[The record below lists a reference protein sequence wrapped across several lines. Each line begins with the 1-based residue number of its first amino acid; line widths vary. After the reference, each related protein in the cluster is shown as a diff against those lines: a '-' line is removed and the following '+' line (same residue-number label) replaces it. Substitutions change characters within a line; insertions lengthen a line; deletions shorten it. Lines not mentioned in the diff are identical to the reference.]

1 MAAGLPD
8 DLVLEYDMLQLVDGD
23 DSSFHMDAAAPP
35 SPSAAAHVEELL
47 ASCSVGVSIATAD
60 ASSGSAA
67 AAASASCA
75 SSACAAGG
83 AGCSSATA
91 AKSPEPAETNTQDEF
106 AAFLLDG
113 EQFLRDMEKVVKLD
127 LESENQKNQTA
138 LEQSDGAIDLD
149 AFTDLD
155 MLPSPCP
162 SAPSTCPSTA
172 DGSPCKNDA
181 DEFDVECPLLA
192 DEHKRLEEEQARRFH
207 EAISGHVLPPM
218 SPPRGL
224 PHTDSTLSTTSELSD
239 VSSLGH
245 TDGSVSASPLPSMPE
260 EADKQPETLETH
272 DEEDEEMEE
281 EAMEDEMDLLE
292 KEAKYLDAQRDFLQ
306 SRAKSSRPQR
316 KSIKQRRPRD
326 TEQPKLLAKSQED
339 NQLLNDL
346 VNQQKI
352 YQDNFKAMLAF
363 APVNDVR
370 MALMTPMESYIRLGK
385 DFNERRKTILSLR
398 EEKLDMTYKFIE
410 QKAAGLDIN
419 QPYQY
424 SDMFEKFGKHYC
436 VNFAISKYD
445 GVSVFQVGRAIY
457 EQIAGKDEALNN
469 AIGSTTIR
477 ESFDTI
483 KCNFMHQR
491 IVSSMNWEGEDADKM
506 PDMESNAI
514 FYCRFGDNSAVLA
527 TDYIDQDDLHPYDT
541 SNRIRKDVSS
551 GVVLSGHKDAN
562 GKKFVVMKRYL
573 MAKYHMYP
581 HKVSQEQQDRFFA
594 SMPKCHDTMKTL
606 IVDRLQRNETG
617 CPCAGEE

>member
-23 DSSFHMDAAAPP
+23 DLAGGFHMDAAPSA
-35 SPSAAAHVEELL
+35 SPSATVEDLL

-60 ASSGSAA
+60 AAA
-67 AAASASCA
+67 ANGTSASTSCA

-83 AGCSSATA
+83 AGCSTATA
-91 AKSPEPAETNTQDEF
+91 SKSPEPAETNTQDEL

-127 LESENQKNQTA
+127 LDENQKNQTA

-149 AFTDLD
+149 AFTGLD

-172 DGSPCKNDA
+172 DGSPCKNDE
-181 DEFDVECPLLA
+181 DEFGVECPLLA
-192 DEHKRLEEEQARRFH
+192 EEQKKHEEQARRYH
-207 EAISGHVLPPM
+207 DALMGHVLPPI
-218 SPPRGL
+218 
-224 PHTDSTLSTTSELSD
+224 
-239 VSSLGH
+239 
-245 TDGSVSASPLPSMPE
+245 VSASPMPSMPE
-260 EADKQPETLETH
+260 ETANEPDMLEVH

-281 EAMEDEMDLLE
+281 EAMDDEMDLLE

-346 VNQQKI
+346 VNQQKV

-385 DFNERRKTILSLR
+385 DFDERRKTILSLR

-469 AIGSTTIR
+469 AMGSTTIR

-491 IVSSMNWEGEDADKM
+491 IVSSMHWEGEDADKM

-551 GVVLSGHKDAN
+551 GVVLSGHTDAN

>member
-23 DSSFHMDAAAPP
+23 DNVSTSFLDTPASPAASSN
-35 SPSAAAHVEELL
+35 VEDLL
-47 ASCSVGVSIATAD
+47 ANCSVGVSISTSTAE
-60 ASSGSAA
+60 A
-67 AAASASCA
+67 AAASKTSCA
-75 SSACAAGG
+75 SSACASGG

-91 AKSPEPAETNTQDEF
+91 TKSPEAETIIQDEF
-106 AAFLLDG
+106 AEFLLDG
-113 EQFLRDMEKVVKLD
+113 EQFLRDMEKVVKID
-127 LESENQKNQTA
+127 SDENQKNQTA

-162 SAPSTCPSTA
+162 SAPSTCPSII
-172 DGSPCKNDA
+172 DGSPCKTDV

-192 DEHKRLEEEQARRFH
+192 QEQEAAKKYH
-207 EAISGHVLPPM
+207 EALMGHVLPPIV
-218 SPPRGL
+218 
-224 PHTDSTLSTTSELSD
+224 T
-239 VSSLGH
+239 
-245 TDGSVSASPLPSMPE
+245 ASPLPSMPE
-260 EADKQPETLETH
+260 ESANQPEYLETH
-272 DEEDEEMEE
+272 EEEDEEMEE

-306 SRAKSSRPQR
+306 SRANSSRPQR

-326 TEQPKLLAKSQED
+326 TEQTKQLVQSQEN

-346 VNQQKI
+346 VTQQRV

-410 QKAAGLDIN
+410 QKAAGLDFN

-469 AIGSTTIR
+469 AMGSTTIR

-491 IVSSMNWEGEDADKM
+491 IVSSMNWEGENEGADAEKM

-551 GVVLSGHKDAN
+551 GVVLSGHTDAD

-573 MAKYHMYP
+573 MAKYHVYP

-617 CPCAGEE
+617 CPCAGDD

>member
-23 DSSFHMDAAAPP
+23 DVSNTFLDAPASPTASS
-35 SPSAAAHVEELL
+35 HVEELL
-47 ASCSVGVSIATAD
+47 ANCSVGVSITSSDSTAP
-60 ASSGSAA
+60 ST
-67 AAASASCA
+67 SCA

-91 AKSPEPAETNTQDEF
+91 KSPEAETNTQDEF
-106 AAFLLDG
+106 AEFLLDG
-113 EQFLRDMEKVVKLD
+113 EQFLRDMEKVVKLE
-127 LESENQKNQTA
+127 LAGENQKNQTA

-149 AFTDLD
+149 AFTGLE
-155 MLPSPCP
+155 MLASPCP
-162 SAPSTCPSTA
+162 SAPSTCASSMN
-172 DGSPCKNDA
+172 GSPCRTDM
-181 DEFDVECPLLA
+181 DEFEVECPLLA
-192 DEHKRLEEEQARRFH
+192 EEEKKKEEEQAKKYH
-207 EAISGHVLPPM
+207 ETLIGHVFPPM
-218 SPPRGL
+218 SPPRL
-224 PHTDSTLSTTSELSD
+224 PHTDSTLSTVSETSSM
-239 VSSLGH
+239 GH

-260 EADKQPETLETH
+260 TDELEYMETH
-272 DEEDEEMEE
+272 EEADEEMDE

-326 TEQPKLLAKSQED
+326 SEQPKLLAKSQED
-339 NQLLNDL
+339 NQLLNEL
-346 VNQQKI
+346 VAQQKV

-363 APVNDVR
+363 APVSDVR

-410 QKAAGLDIN
+410 QKAAGLDVN

-469 AIGSTTIR
+469 SMGSTTIR

-491 IVSSMNWEGEDADKM
+491 IVSSMNWEGEGTEGEKM
-506 PDMESNAI
+506 PDMERCKAFPWWVVPS
-514 FYCRFGDNSAVLA
+514 SALPWSA
-527 TDYIDQDDLHPYDT
+527 LE
-541 SNRIRKDVSS
+541 RS
-551 GVVLSGHKDAN
+551 GA
-562 GKKFVVMKRYL
+562 
-573 MAKYHMYP
+573 
-581 HKVSQEQQDRFFA
+581 
-594 SMPKCHDTMKTL
+594 
-606 IVDRLQRNETG
+606 
-617 CPCAGEE
+617 

>member
-23 DSSFHMDAAAPP
+23 DAVSNSFLDAPASPTASS
-35 SPSAAAHVEELL
+35 HVEDLL
-47 ASCSVGVSIATAD
+47 ANCSVGVSIST
-60 ASSGSAA
+60 SGSDAA
-67 AAASASCA
+67 GHSSASCA
-75 SSACAAGG
+75 ASACAVGG
-83 AGCSSATA
+83 AGCSSAVAT
-91 AKSPEPAETNTQDEF
+91 KSPEAETNTHDEF
-106 AAFLLDG
+106 AEFLLDG

-127 LESENQKNQTA
+127 LDSGETQKNQTA
-138 LEQSDGAIDLD
+138 LEQNDGAIDLD

-155 MLPSPCP
+155 MLASPCP
-162 SAPSTCPSTA
+162 SAPSTCPSTTN
-172 DGSPCKNDA
+172 GSPYKNETDV
-181 DEFDVECPLLA
+181 DEFDVECPFLA
-192 DEHKRLEEEQARRFH
+192 EEQKKEEEAARKYH
-207 EAISGHVLPPM
+207 ESLIGRILPPM
-218 SPPRGL
+218 SPPRL
-224 PHTDSTLSTTSELSD
+224 PHTDSTLSET
-239 VSSLGH
+239 SSLGH
-245 TDGSVSASPLPSMPE
+245 TDGSVTASPLPSMPVE
-260 EADKQPETLETH
+260 TVTEPEQMETH
-272 DEEDEEMEE
+272 EEDEEMEE

-292 KEAKYLDAQRDFLQ
+292 KEAKYLDAQMDFLK

-326 TEQPKLLAKSQED
+326 AEQQKGLAKSQEN
-339 NQLLNDL
+339 NQLLNEL
-346 VNQQKI
+346 VTQQKV

-363 APVNDVR
+363 APVSDVR

-469 AIGSTTIR
+469 AMGSTTIR

-491 IVSSMNWEGEDADKM
+491 IVSSMNWEEGGNTDTEGEKM

-551 GVVLSGHKDAN
+551 GVVLSGHTDAD
-562 GKKFVVMKRYL
+562 GKKYVVMKRYL
-573 MAKYHMYP
+573 MAKFHMYP
-581 HKVSQEQQDRFFA
+581 HKISQEQQDRFFA

-617 CPCAGEE
+617 CPCAGED

>member
-8 DLVLEYDMLQLVDGD
+8 DLVLDYDMLQLVDAD
-23 DSSFHMDAAAPP
+23 DGVVSSFLDAPA
-35 SPSAAAHVEELL
+35 SPTVSSHVEDLL
-47 ASCSVGVSIATAD
+47 ANCSVGVSIST
-60 ASSGSAA
+60 SAA
-67 AAASASCA
+67 ETAPSASCA
-75 SSACAAGG
+75 SSACAGGG

-91 AKSPEPAETNTQDEF
+91 AKSPEPAETNIQDEF
-106 AAFLLDG
+106 AEFLLDG

-127 LESENQKNQTA
+127 LDDGENQKNQTA

-149 AFTDLD
+149 AFTGLD
-155 MLPSPCP
+155 MLASPCP
-162 SAPSTCPSTA
+162 SAPSTCPSTM
-172 DGSPCKNDA
+172 DGSPCKTDV
-181 DEFDVECPLLA
+181 DEFEVECPLLA
-192 DEHKRLEEEQARRFH
+192 EEHKKKEENVARKYH
-207 EAISGHVLPPM
+207 EALMGHVLPPM
-218 SPPRGL
+218 SPPRL
-224 PHTDSTLSTTSELSD
+224 PHTDSTLSTLSET
-239 VSSLGH
+239 SSLGH

-260 EADKQPETLETH
+260 EAATEPEHMATH
-272 DEEDEEMEE
+272 EEDEDMEE
-281 EAMEDEMDLLE
+281 DAMEDEMDLLE
-292 KEAKYLDAQRDFLQ
+292 KEAKYLDAHMDFLQ

-339 NQLLNDL
+339 NQLLNEL
-346 VNQQKI
+346 VTQQKV
-352 YQDNFKAMLAF
+352 YQENFKAMLAF
-363 APVNDVR
+363 APVSDVR
-370 MALMTPMESYIRLGK
+370 MALMTPMESYIRLGT

-410 QKAAGLDIN
+410 QKAAGLDVN

-469 AIGSTTIR
+469 AMGSTTIR

-491 IVSSMNWEGEDADKM
+491 IVSSMDWEGERVDAEKM

-551 GVVLSGHKDAN
+551 GVVLSGHTDAD

-573 MAKYHMYP
+573 MAKFHMYP

-606 IVDRLQRNETG
+606 IVDRLHRNETG
-617 CPCAGEE
+617 CPCAGED

>member
-23 DSSFHMDAAAPP
+23 DGVSSSFLDAPAA
-35 SPSAAAHVEELL
+35 SSATSHVEDLL
-47 ASCSVGVSIATAD
+47 ASCSVGVSIAT
-60 ASSGSAA
+60 SSAA
-67 AAASASCA
+67 SDPAAGSCA
-75 SSACAAGG
+75 SSACASGG
-83 AGCSSATA
+83 AGCCSATA
-91 AKSPEPAETNTQDEF
+91 TKSPEAETNTHDEF
-106 AAFLLDG
+106 AEFLLDG

-127 LESENQKNQTA
+127 LDANQKNQTP
-138 LEQSDGAIDLD
+138 LEQSGGAIDLG

-155 MLPSPCP
+155 MLSPCP
-162 SAPSTCPSTA
+162 SAPSTT
-172 DGSPCKNDA
+172 DESPCKTDM
-181 DEFDVECPLLA
+181 DEFDVDVCPLLA
-192 DEHKRLEEEQARRFH
+192 DEHKKMEEEQARQLH
-207 EAISGHVLPPM
+207 EAMMGHVLPPM
-218 SPPRGL
+218 SPPRL
-224 PHTDSTLSTTSELSD
+224 PHTNSSLSTISELSD

-245 TDGSVSASPLPSMPE
+245 TDGSVTASPLPTMPE
-260 EADKQPETLETH
+260 EAVQETH
-272 DEEDEEMEE
+272 EEDEEMEE

-292 KEAKYLDAQRDFLQ
+292 KEAKYLDAQKDFLQ

-316 KSIKQRRPRD
+316 QSIKQRRPRD
-326 TEQPKLLAKSQED
+326 TEQPKLLAKSQEN
-339 NQLLNDL
+339 NQLLNEL
-346 VNQQKI
+346 VNQQKV

-385 DFNERRKTILSLR
+385 DFDERRKTILSLR
-398 EEKLDMTYKFIE
+398 EEKLDMTYKYIE
-410 QKAAGLDIN
+410 QKSAGLDIN

-469 AIGSTTIR
+469 AMGNTTIR

-527 TDYIDQDDLHPYDT
+527 TDYIDQDDLHPYDS

-551 GVVLSGHKDAN
+551 GVVLSGHTDAN

-606 IVDRLQRNETG
+606 IVDRLQRNDTG
-617 CPCAGEE
+617 CPCAGED

>member
-8 DLVLEYDMLQLVDGD
+8 DLVLEYDMLQLMDGED
-23 DSSFHMDAAAPP
+23 AVSNSFLDAPA
-35 SPSAAAHVEELL
+35 SPTASAHVEELL
-47 ASCSVGVSIATAD
+47 ANCSVGVSIST
-60 ASSGSAA
+60 SGSD
-67 AAASASCA
+67 SVGPSSTSCA
-75 SSACAAGG
+75 ASACAAGG
-83 AGCSSATA
+83 AGCSSAVAT
-91 AKSPEPAETNTQDEF
+91 KSPEAETNTQDEF
-106 AAFLLDG
+106 AEFLLDG

-127 LESENQKNQTA
+127 LDSGETQKNQTA
-138 LEQSDGAIDLD
+138 LEQNDGAIDLD
-149 AFTDLD
+149 AFTNLD
-155 MLPSPCP
+155 MLASPCP
-162 SAPSTCPSTA
+162 SVPSTCPSTTN
-172 DGSPCKNDA
+172 GSPYKNETDV

-192 DEHKRLEEEQARRFH
+192 EEQKKKEEEEARKYH
-207 EAISGHVLPPM
+207 EALMGRILPPM
-218 SPPRGL
+218 SPPRL
-224 PHTDSTLSTTSELSD
+224 PHTDSMLSD
-239 VSSLGH
+239 SSSLGH

-260 EADKQPETLETH
+260 ETVTEPEHMETH
-272 DEEDEEMEE
+272 EEDEEMEE

-292 KEAKYLDAQRDFLQ
+292 KEAKYLDAQMDFLT

-326 TEQPKLLAKSQED
+326 TEQPKLLAKSQEN
-339 NQLLNDL
+339 NQLLNEL
-346 VNQQKI
+346 VTQQKV

-363 APVNDVR
+363 APVSDVR

-469 AIGSTTIR
+469 AMGSTTIR

-491 IVSSMNWEGEDADKM
+491 IVSSMDWEEGGSTNADGEKM

-541 SNRIRKDVSS
+541 ANRIRKDVSS
-551 GVVLSGHKDAN
+551 GVVLSGHTDAD
-562 GKKFVVMKRYL
+562 GKKYVVMKRYL
-573 MAKYHMYP
+573 MAKFHMYP
-581 HKVSQEQQDRFFA
+581 HKVPQEQQDRFFA

-606 IVDRLQRNETG
+606 IVDRLQRNDTG
-617 CPCAGEE
+617 CPCAGED

>member
-23 DSSFHMDAAAPP
+23 DLISSSFHMDAAPP
-35 SPSAAAHVEELL
+35 ASPSASAHVEELL
-47 ASCSVGVSIATAD
+47 ANCSVGVSIATTD
-60 ASSGSAA
+60 AG
-67 AAASASCA
+67 ASASASASGSCA

-91 AKSPEPAETNTQDEF
+91 SKSPEPAETNTHDEF

-113 EQFLRDMEKVVKLD
+113 EQFLRDMEKVVKID
-127 LESENQKNQTA
+127 LENQKTQTA

-149 AFTDLD
+149 AFTGLD

-162 SAPSTCPSTA
+162 SVPSTCPSTA
-172 DGSPCKNDA
+172 DGSPCRNEE

-192 DEHKRLEEEQARRFH
+192 GEQKKHEEEQARRYH
-207 EAISGHVLPPM
+207 EALMGHVLPPM
-218 SPPRGL
+218 SPPRL
-224 PHTDSTLSTTSELSD
+224 PHTDSNLSTTSDVSD

-245 TDGSVSASPLPSMPE
+245 TDDSVSASPLPAMLE
-260 EADKQPETLETH
+260 ELDN
-272 DEEDEEMEE
+272 EEDEEMEE
-281 EAMEDEMDLLE
+281 EAMEDEVDLLE
-292 KEAKYLDAQRDFLQ
+292 KEVKYLDAQRDFLQ

-346 VNQQKI
+346 VNQQKV

-424 SDMFEKFGKHYC
+424 SDTFEKFGKHYC

-469 AIGSTTIR
+469 AMGSTTIR

-491 IVSSMNWEGEDADKM
+491 IVSSMHWDGEDADKM
-506 PDMESNAI
+506 PDTESNAI
-514 FYCRFGDNSAVLA
+514 FFCRFGDNSAVLA

-551 GVVLSGHKDAN
+551 GVVLSGHTDAN

-594 SMPKCHDTMKTL
+594 AMPKCHDTMKTL

-617 CPCAGEE
+617 CPCAGED

>member
-23 DSSFHMDAAAPP
+23 DGVSSSFLDAPA
-35 SPSAAAHVEELL
+35 SPVASSHVEELL
-47 ASCSVGVSIATAD
+47 ANCSVGVSISTSAADATA
-60 ASSGSAA
+60 ASN
-67 AAASASCA
+67 ASCA
-75 SSACAAGG
+75 SSASVSGG

-91 AKSPEPAETNTQDEF
+91 TKSPEAETNTQDEF
-106 AAFLLDG
+106 AEFLLDG

-127 LESENQKNQTA
+127 VAENQNNQTA

-162 SAPSTCPSTA
+162 SAPSTCPSTM
-172 DGSPCKNDA
+172 DGSPCKNDV

-192 DEHKRLEEEQARRFH
+192 EEHKKKEEEVARMYH
-207 EAISGHVLPPM
+207 EALMSHVLPPM
-218 SPPRGL
+218 SPPRL
-224 PHTDSTLSTTSELSD
+224 PHSDSTLSTSSD
-239 VSSLGH
+239 TSSLGH
-245 TDGSVSASPLPSMPE
+245 TTDGSVTASPLPSMPE
-260 EADKQPETLETH
+260 ETVKGPEYLETH
-272 DEEDEEMEE
+272 EEVDEEMEE

-292 KEAKYLDAQRDFLQ
+292 KEAKYLDAQMDFLQ

-326 TEQPKLLAKSQED
+326 PEQTKQLVKSQED

-346 VNQQKI
+346 VTQQKV

-363 APVNDVR
+363 APVSDVR

-410 QKAAGLDIN
+410 QKSAGLDIN

-469 AIGSTTIR
+469 AMGSTTIR

-491 IVSSMNWEGEDADKM
+491 IVSSMNWEGESEAADAEKM

-551 GVVLSGHKDAN
+551 GVVLSGHTDAD

-606 IVDRLQRNETG
+606 IVDRLQRG
-617 CPCAGEE
+617 CPCVGED